1 MTENQEL
8 QRRLL
13 KAIPG
18 GAHTY
23 SRGFDQ
29 YPQNAPAIME
39 AGRGGYSTGSDG
51 QNYLDF
57 VMALR
62 SVNIGY
68 AEPSI
73 CEAATQYMLKGNNLS
88 RPSFVEL
95 EAAERLIDLVDSV
108 EMVKFAKNGSTAVTA
123 AVKLARGYTGRD
135 SVAVCAQQPFFSYDD
150 WFIGSTVIK
159 KGIPKSTQAQTF
171 KFDYNDI
178 DSLAKLLSE
187 RGDQIACLVM
197 EAASLE
203 HPSVTD
209 QSTGENYLQAVQR
222 LCRQHGVVFILDEM
236 ITGFRWDI
244 KGAQHYYQV
253 TPDLCTFG
261 KAMANGFS
269 VAAVAGRR
277 ELMELGSIETP
288 QTERLFLLSSTH
300 GAEMSSLGAFVA
312 TLDFMQAN
320 PVVDHFWM
328 SGQSVIDSFNRLALK
343 HNLHERFSAQ
353 GVACSPYYTI
363 VGDDGEGDLAMRS
376 LFLQEMIKQ
385 KVLMPCIALCYR
397 HDSAALQHLEKA
409 LDNSFEVCA
418 DAVKTGIA
426 QYLQGPEV
434 KPVFRKHN

>member
-1 MTENQEL
+1 MDNLEL

-13 KAIPG
+13 RAIPG

-39 AGRGGYSTGSDG
+39 SGKGGYSLGSDG
-51 QNYLDF
+51 NQYLDF

-68 AEPSI
+68 AESSI
-73 CEAATQYMLKGNNLS
+73 CEAATKYMMQGNNLS
-88 RPSFVEL
+88 RPSFIEL
-95 EAAERLIDLVDSV
+95 EAAERLIALVDSV

-135 SVAVCAQQPFFSYDD
+135 DVVVCAQQPFFSYDD
-150 WFIGSTVIK
+150 WFIGSTVIN
-159 KGIPKSTQAQTF
+159 KGVPQSTQAQTF

-178 DSLAKLLSE
+178 DSLSTLLVE
-187 RGDQIACLVM
+187 RGDKIACLVM
-197 EAASLE
+197 EAAALE
-203 HPSVTD
+203 HPM
-209 QSTGENYLQAVQR
+209 QYTGTEDENFLQAVQR

-236 ITGFRWDI
+236 ITGFRWDL
-244 KGAQHYYQV
+244 KGAQHYYNIQ
-253 TPDLCTFG
+253 PDLCTFG

-277 ELMELGSIETP
+277 ELMELGSIDTP
-288 QTERLFLLSSTH
+288 ERERLFLLSSTH
-300 GAEMSSLGAFVA
+300 GAEMSSLGAFVT
-312 TLDFMQAN
+312 TLDFMQDN
-320 PVVDHFWM
+320 PVIDHFW
-328 SGQSVIDSFNRLALK
+328 STGKAVVDCFNRLASKYRL
-343 HNLHERFSAQ
+343 EDRFEAL

-363 VGDDGEGDLAMRS
+363 VDENGENDLAMRT
-376 LFLQEMIKQ
+376 LFLQEMVKQ

-397 HDSAALQHLEKA
+397 HDELALNHMERALDKA
-409 LDNSFEVCA
+409 LEVCSFA
-418 DAVKTGIA
+418 A
-426 QYLQGPEV
+426 QRGFEGYLQGALV

>member
-1 MTENQEL
+1 MTKNQQL
-8 QRRLL
+8 QNRLL
-13 KAIPG
+13 RAIPG

-39 AGRGGYSTGSDG
+39 AGKGGYSLGSDG
-51 QNYLDF
+51 NNYLDF

-68 AEPSI
+68 AESTI
-73 CEAATQYMLKGNNLS
+73 CEAATKYMLQGNNLS
-88 RPSFVEL
+88 RPSYVEL
-95 EAAERLIDLVDSV
+95 DAAERLIDLIDSV
-108 EMVKFAKNGSTAVTA
+108 DMVKFAKNGSTAVTA

-159 KGIPKSTQAQTF
+159 KGIPQSTQEQTF

-178 DSLAKLLSE
+178 NSVATLLAES
-187 RGDQIACLVM
+187 GDKIACLVM
-197 EAASLE
+197 EAAALE
-203 HPSVTD
+203 HPALLSE
-209 QSTGENYLQAVQR
+209 SSGENFLQVVQR
-222 LCRQHGVVFILDEM
+222 LCRQYGVVFILDEM
-236 ITGFRWDI
+236 ITGFRWDM
-244 KGAQHYYQV
+244 KGAQHYYDVQ
-253 TPDLCTFG
+253 PDLCTFG

-288 QTERLFLLSSTH
+288 ERERMFLLSSTH
-300 GAEMSSLGAFVA
+300 GAEMSSLGAFIA
-312 TLDFMQAN
+312 TVDFMQKH
-320 PVVDHFWM
+320 PVIEHFWSM
-328 SGQSVIDSFNRLALK
+328 GQSVIDSFNRIAGKHGIHTRFKAL
-343 HNLHERFSAQ
+343 
-353 GVACSPYYTI
+353 GVACSPYFTI
-363 VGDDGEGDLAMRS
+363 VDAEGESDMAMRS

-397 HDSAALQHLEKA
+397 HDNEALAHLERA
-409 LDNSFEVCA
+409 LDSAFDVCSR
-418 DAVKTGIA
+418 AVNNGVD
-426 QYLQGPEV
+426 QYLEGPVV

>member
-1 MTENQEL
+1 MDNLDL

-13 KAIPG
+13 RAIPG

-39 AGRGGYSTGSDG
+39 SGKGGYSLGSDG
-51 QNYLDF
+51 NQYLDF

-68 AEPSI
+68 AESSI
-73 CEAATQYMLKGNNLS
+73 CEAATKYMMQGNNLS
-88 RPSFVEL
+88 RPSFIEL
-95 EAAERLIDLVDSV
+95 EAAERLIALVDSV

-135 SVAVCAQQPFFSYDD
+135 DVAVCAQQPFFSYDD
-150 WFIGSTVIK
+150 WFIGSTVIN
-159 KGIPKSTQAQTF
+159 KGVPQSTQAQTF

-178 DSLAKLLSE
+178 DSLSTLLAE
-187 RGDQIACLVM
+187 RGDKIACLVM
-197 EAASLE
+197 EAAALE
-203 HPSVTD
+203 HPV
-209 QSTGENYLQAVQR
+209 QYTGTEDENFLQAVQR

-236 ITGFRWDI
+236 ITGFRWDL
-244 KGAQHYYQV
+244 KGAQHYYNIQ
-253 TPDLCTFG
+253 PDLCTFG

-277 ELMELGSIETP
+277 ELMELGSIDTP
-288 QTERLFLLSSTH
+288 ERERLFLLSSTH

-312 TLDFMQAN
+312 TLDFMQDN
-320 PVVDHFWM
+320 PVIDHFW
-328 SGQSVIDSFNRLALK
+328 STGKSVVDRFNRLTSKYRLEDRFEAL
-343 HNLHERFSAQ
+343 

-363 VGDDGEGDLAMRS
+363 VDENGENDLAMRT
-376 LFLQEMIKQ
+376 LFLQEMVKQ

-397 HDSAALQHLEKA
+397 HDEQALDHMEQALDKA
-409 LDNSFEVCA
+409 LEICA
-418 DAVKTGIA
+418 LAA
-426 QYLQGPEV
+426 QRGFDGYLQGAVV